1 MSLANG
7 YDEISSRGKLKY
19 FKEGMNLVTTP
30 EYSSIEE
37 QNRSI
42 IKGMQVVRYS
52 YTKDIQGLKEFN
64 RLQREEKQNK
74 QMNVRKTEEKTFR
87 LDDFGE
93 R

>member
-7 YDEISSRGKLKY
+7 YDEISSDGELKHL
-19 FKEGMNLVTTP
+19 KNGINLVTSP
-30 EYSSIEE
+30 EYTNIEE
-37 QNRSI
+37 QNRGI
-42 IKGMQVVRYS
+42 VKGMQVVRYS

-64 RLQREEKQNK
+64 RAQRAEKQAK
-74 QMNVRKTEEKTFR
+74 QMNVRKTAEKTFN